1 MAAACT
7 SEIAG
12 RGGEG
17 DMYDDED
24 AVAPVTVGRALHVFV
39 PWIVLAAVIMA
50 VISAFMTF
58 QRSDKPTLA
67 TEPVAGSTQTTST
80 AKEIKGLEAVAR
92 TDLKLR
98 ALPNDQS
105 EVIANVKKK
114 AVLDILLK
122 DAGHFKVRDKAG
134 HIGWVPNDSEFISV
148 RDKKK

>member
-1 MAAACT
+1 
-7 SEIAG
+7 
-12 RGGEG
+12 
-17 DMYDDED
+17 MYDDED

-39 PWIVLAAVIMA
+39 PWVVLAAVLMA
-50 VISAFMTF
+50 VASAFMSF
-58 QRSDKPTLA
+58 QLADRPTLV
-67 TEPVAGSTQTTST
+67 TEPVAGATNETTST
-80 AKEIKGLEAVAR
+80 AKEVKGSEAVAR

-134 HIGWVPNDSEFISV
+134 HIGWIPNDSVLISV